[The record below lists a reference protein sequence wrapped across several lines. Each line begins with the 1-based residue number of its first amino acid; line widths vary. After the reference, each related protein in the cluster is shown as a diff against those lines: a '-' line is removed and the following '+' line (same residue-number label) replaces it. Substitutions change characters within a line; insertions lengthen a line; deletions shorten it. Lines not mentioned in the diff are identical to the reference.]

1 MVTLHETPFILEY
14 RIAFRLHFVE
24 RLANDADFMHLMSTH
39 LSLMHVAP
47 FGGSRSDRHTHTSV
61 GEPNSRGTSKGVVTP
76 LKVTAHDF
84 SK

>member
-47 FGGSRSDRHTHTSV
+47 FWGFQIGQAYPHQCGR
-61 GEPNSRGTSKGVVTP
+61 
-76 LKVTAHDF
+76 A
-84 SK
+84 